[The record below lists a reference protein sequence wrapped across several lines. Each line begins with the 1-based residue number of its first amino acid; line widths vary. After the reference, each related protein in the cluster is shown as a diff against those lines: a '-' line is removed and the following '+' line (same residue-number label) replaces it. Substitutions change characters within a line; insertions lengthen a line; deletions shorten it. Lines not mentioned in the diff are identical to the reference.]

1 MQAPTKEQL
10 KGFFDSSI
18 WGYLRSIIIEGIEG
32 YHIELENTDLDMLET
47 AIIRGR
53 VLTMRDVLAWEET
66 IEDTIVEKEENDE
79 WRNEERDQ

>member
-1 MQAPTKEQL
+1 MQVPTKEQL
-10 KGFFDSSI
+10 KDFFDSTI

-47 AIIRGR
+47 AIVRGR

-66 IEDTIVEKEENDE
+66 IEETIVEKEENDE
-79 WRNEERDQ
+79 WRDEDRDQ